1 MNFPEALETTWN
13 FFRQGGFFMF
23 LLGLCSLVGLTV
35 ILMKS
40 LGLMRSKILPDR
52 LGSDVERFEE
62 HLESGTLGGLQ
73 TEFAREENSL
83 SRLCSVA
90 LRNAGRTQ
98 GEVQEAVQSSAR
110 EEIVRMNAGMSVLEV
125 VITISPL
132 LGLLGTASGLVTA
145 FSDFDDK
152 ENIRT
157 GIATALSTTIVGIAI
172 TVPAV
177 IAQSI
182 FTRKIELY
190 SARLEVLLGRVVSAC
205 HQHVFFRDKDK

>member
-1 MNFPEALETTWN
+1 ML
-13 FFRQGGFFMF
+13 
-23 LLGLCSLVGLTV
+23 LLGLCSVVALTV

-40 LGLMRSKILPDR
+40 VGLMRSKILPEK
-52 LGSDVERFEE
+52 LGGEVENFEE
-62 HLESGTLGGLQ
+62 HLEAGTLGKLQ

-132 LGLLGTASGLVTA
+132 LGLLGTASGLVEA

-152 ENIRT
+152 DNIRR

-182 FTRKIELY
+182 FSRKIELF
-190 SARLEVLLGRVVSAC
+190 SARLEVLMGRVVSAC
-205 HQHVFFRDKDK
+205 HQHVFFRKKDQ

>member
-1 MNFPEALETTWN
+1 MNFSEALETTWN
-13 FFRQGGFFMF
+13 FFRQGGFFML
-23 LLGLCSLVGLTV
+23 LLGVCSLVALTV

-40 LGLMRSKILPDR
+40 IGLMRSKILPER
-52 LGSDVERFEE
+52 LGGEVERFEE
-62 HLESGTLGGLQ
+62 HLEAGTIGDLQ
-73 TEFAREENSL
+73 AEFAREENSL

-182 FTRKIELY
+182 FSRKVELF

-205 HQHVFFRDKDK
+205 HQHVFFRDK

>member
-1 MNFPEALETTWN
+1 MEFSEAFETTWL

-23 LLGLCSLVGLTV
+23 LLGLCSLAGLTV
-35 ILMKS
+35 MLMKS
-40 LGLMRSKILPDR
+40 IGLTRSKILPEI
-52 LGSDVERFEE
+52 LGDEVERFEE
-62 HLESGTLGGLQ
+62 HLEAGTLGSLQ
-73 TEFAREENSL
+73 SEFAKERNAL
-83 SRLCSVA
+83 SRLCTVA

-125 VITISPL
+125 VITIAPL

-182 FTRKIELY
+182 FSRRIELF

-205 HQHVFFRDKDK
+205 HQHVFFRDRDQ